1 MAVNQTGGG
10 KTYLA
15 AAHNILSGSS
25 ATGKEVG
32 KVTPEEVKEVVNI
45 TLDEL
50 IARKLINPEKYQ
62 YILQIVDKQLYTF
75 FSNKGDSTNVRYA
88 LRQVS
93 DDPYI
98 DIIYFQYRDRRTLE
112 RIAEYINKDISTV
125 KRNKK
130 RLIIQI
136 YNLLHGTE

>member
-1 MAVNQTGGG
+1 M
-10 KTYLA
+10 
-15 AAHNILSGSS
+15 
-25 ATGKEVG
+25 
-32 KVTPEEVKEVVNI
+32 TPEEIKEVVSV

-62 YILQIVDKQLYTF
+62 YILQAMDKKLYSF
-75 FSNKGDSTNVRYA
+75 FNNKGDSASIRYA
-88 LRQVS
+88 LRQLS

-98 DIIYFQYRDRRTLE
+98 DVIYLQYRERKTLE
-112 RIAEYINKDISTV
+112 CIAEYMEKDVRTI

-136 YNLLHGTE
+136 NNLLESLQ

>member
-1 MAVNQTGGG
+1 M
-10 KTYLA
+10 
-15 AAHNILSGSS
+15 
-25 ATGKEVG
+25 
-32 KVTPEEVKEVVNI
+32 VTPEEIKEVVSV

-62 YILQIVDKQLYTF
+62 YILQAMDKKLYSF
-75 FSNKGDSTNVRYA
+75 FNNKGDSAGVRYA
-88 LRQVS
+88 LRQLS

-98 DIIYFQYRDRRTLE
+98 DVIYLQYRERKTLE
-112 RIAEYINKDISTV
+112 NIAEYMEKDVRTI

-136 YNLLHGTE
+136 NNLLESLQ

>member
-1 MAVNQTGGG
+1 M
-10 KTYLA
+10 
-15 AAHNILSGSS
+15 
-25 ATGKEVG
+25 
-32 KVTPEEVKEVVNI
+32 TPEEVKGVVSI

-62 YILQIVDKQLYTF
+62 YMLQIVDKQLYSF
-75 FSNKGDSTNVRYA
+75 FSNKGDGTNIKYA

-98 DIIYFQYRDRRTLE
+98 DIIYLQYRDRKTQE
-112 RIAEYINKDISTV
+112 CIAEYMDKDVRTV

-136 YNLLHGTE
+136 YNLLESLQDN

>member
-1 MAVNQTGGG
+1 M
-10 KTYLA
+10 
-15 AAHNILSGSS
+15 
-25 ATGKEVG
+25 
-32 KVTPEEVKEVVNI
+32 TPEEIKEVVSI

-62 YILQIVDKQLYTF
+62 YMLQVVDKQLYAF
-75 FSNKGDSTNVRYA
+75 FNNKGDSTNVRYA

-98 DIIYFQYRDRRTLE
+98 DVIYLQYRERKTLE
-112 RIAEYINKDISTV
+112 RIAEYMGKDTSTV

-136 YNLLHGTE
+136 YNLLESLQGK

>member
-1 MAVNQTGGG
+1 M
-10 KTYLA
+10 
-15 AAHNILSGSS
+15 
-25 ATGKEVG
+25 
-32 KVTPEEVKEVVNI
+32 TPEQVREVVSI

-50 IARKLINPEKYQ
+50 IARRLISTEKYQ
-62 YILQIVDKQLYTF
+62 FILQVVDKKLYAYF
-75 FSNKGDSTNVRYA
+75 ENRGENTNISYA

-98 DIIYFQYRDRRTLE
+98 DVIYYQYRDRTTLE
-112 RIAEYINKDISTV
+112 RIAEYMGKDISTV

-136 YNLLHGTE
+136 YNLLEALA

>member
-1 MAVNQTGGG
+1 M
-10 KTYLA
+10 
-15 AAHNILSGSS
+15 
-25 ATGKEVG
+25 
-32 KVTPEEVKEVVNI
+32 TPEEVKEVVNI